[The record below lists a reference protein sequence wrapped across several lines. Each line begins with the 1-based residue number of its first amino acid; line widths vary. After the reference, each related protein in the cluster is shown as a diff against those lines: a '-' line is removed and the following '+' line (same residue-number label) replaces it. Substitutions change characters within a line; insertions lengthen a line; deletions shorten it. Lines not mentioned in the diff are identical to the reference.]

1 METGIRMDATERVA
15 VELPLEPESAA
26 RARAALAPLRRHA
39 DASSFDEVRL
49 LVSELVADA
58 VATRPRLPD
67 GSVHVEAGAVDG
79 ATLVEVRFDGVTLKI
94 PATKPKPAEPGWAV
108 YLVQTLANRWGAK
121 RENGSIYVWFE
132 T

>member
-1 METGIRMDATERVA
+1 METGIRTDVTERVA
-15 VELPLEPESAA
+15 VKLPLEPESAA
-26 RARAALAPLRRHA
+26 RARAALAPLRPHT
-39 DASSFDEVRL
+39 DASSLDEVRL

-58 VATRPRLPD
+58 LATRPRRPD
-67 GSVHVEAGAVDG
+67 GSIHVEAEALDG
-79 ATLVEVRFDGVTLKI
+79 ATLVEVRFDGVTVKI

-108 YLVQTLANRWGAK
+108 YLVQTLASRWGAK